1 MAIAPGLLTVIEGTD
16 ASWLDDFDSSLLS
29 PARESDLGRR
39 LLARSLAA
47 GAASTLLAPA
57 PKPAL
62 QRVVGRWS
70 PEKLQSLVRNLG
82 VLAFAPAIRSEVGR
96 EPVRRLKLAL
106 DKRYLLALDRQVWDG
121 EVPRDVHARL
131 QAAMQTALREP
142 DATAALLPLFNQHGC
157 AELRAWAHQ
166 RDPAFTEWLALLHP
180 RDHVLP
186 PTHLPPSAVQQLY
199 AVHAGN

>member
-1 MAIAPGLLTVIEGTD
+1 MDTATGLHTVIEGTD
-16 ASWLDDFDSSLLS
+16 ASWLDEFDSRLLAAARCS
-29 PARESDLGRR
+29 PLGRR
-39 LLARSLAA
+39 LLARTLAR

-62 QRVVGRWS
+62 DRVVARWS
-70 PEKLQSLVRNLG
+70 PEKLRSLVRNIG

-106 DKRYLLALDRQVWDG
+106 DKRYLLALDRNVWDG
-121 EVPRDVHARL
+121 EVPRDVQVRL
-131 QAAMQTALREP
+131 QQAMRTALEETDP
-142 DATAALLPLFNQHGC
+142 TPGLLSLLDRHGC
-157 AELRAWAHQ
+157 AELRAWAHP

-180 RDHVLP
+180 REQALP

-199 AVHAGN
+199 SVHAGN